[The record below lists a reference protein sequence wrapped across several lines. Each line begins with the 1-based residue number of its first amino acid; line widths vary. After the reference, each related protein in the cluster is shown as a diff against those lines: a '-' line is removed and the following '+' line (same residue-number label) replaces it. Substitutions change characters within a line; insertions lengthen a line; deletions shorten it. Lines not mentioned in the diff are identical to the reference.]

1 MRGRRHS
8 LKWARP
14 CLITLTLLFTPR
26 WRGLP
31 LLMLRRLKRNRSSRP
46 LPARTILPSH
56 IPARWWILPPPVTR
70 RPRRRKRRSSRSL
83 PRKRTSPPN
92 PAEADYPR
100 MARSL
105 PIRQSSPNLSMGDF
119 LLLMLLIL
127 SNHIYSLSLAIAA
140 SIQDILPVYFAQFPV
155 SF

>member
-8 LKWARP
+8 LKLARP
-14 CLITLTLLFTPR
+14 CPITLTLLFTPR

-31 LLMLRRLKRNRSSRP
+31 ILMLRRLKRNRSSHP
-46 LPARTILPSH
+46 LPAGTILPPH
-56 IPARWWILPPPVTR
+56 IPARWWISPPPVTR
-70 RPRRRKRRSSRSL
+70 RLRGRKRRSSRSL

-105 PIRQSSPNLSMGDF
+105 PIRQSSPNLSVGDF